1 MWHSLDFK
9 WVRYDHKKT
18 MSKIWPFEVGTS
30 MLSPIVHPIPTV
42 VKIVA
47 NNKPTLK
54 VRQLNL
60 MTSYIKP
67 NIVVEIERREV
78 VTCHTYSTLRANF
91 LKPK

>member
-18 MSKIWPFEVGTS
+18 KSKIWPFEVGTS
-30 MLSPIVHPIPTV
+30 MLSPIVHPIPTW
-42 VKIVA
+42 VKIVT
-47 NNKPTLK
+47 NSKPTLK

-78 VTCHTYSTLRANF
+78 VTCHTYSTLRASF